1 MLNKSSGLVRD
12 AAISLV
18 GFAFLAC
25 GAPQH
30 HDPAPVAAGAEELS
44 FEATTIHPGDTE
56 APEAPPSGSPLA
68 QSARRALDG
77 RHGAVAQCYATTL
90 RTTPDAVG
98 RIAAEITVTSDGHV
112 ERVSARTEGE
122 GGIGNARVCVEGA
135 LRGFEVTNV
144 PAAGLRI
151 RRSYSFV
158 NPAVELSIAAPLAIT
173 PPRPAPP
180 AGRRRAAAASPP
192 PSAAPSGPPEG
203 ATGPLT
209 VAELT
214 AALEGHTTE
223 LSTCYATA
231 LRTARTAA
239 GTATLNLTV
248 GGDGA
253 VTAAEL
259 TSEAP
264 AVAAM
269 SECVGT
275 AMRAIHLRA
284 SGTGA
289 TVHVPVTY
297 ARQ

>member
-1 MLNKSSGLVRD
+1 MLNKSSGLVRR
-12 AAISLV
+12 AALSLV
-18 GFAFLAC
+18 AAASFAC

-30 HDPAPVAAGAEELS
+30 NEPAPVAAGAEELS

-68 QSARRALDG
+68 QSARRGLDG
-77 RHGAVAQCYATTL
+77 RHGAVAQCYATIL
-90 RTTPDAVG
+90 RTTAEAVG
-98 RIAAEITVTSDGHV
+98 RIAAEITVSSNGHV

-122 GGIGNARVCVEGA
+122 GGIGTARVCVEAA
-135 LRGFEVTNV
+135 LRGFEVANV
-144 PAAGLRI
+144 PPAGLRI

-158 NPAVELSIAAPLAIT
+158 NPPIELSVAAPLAIT
-173 PPRPAPP
+173 PPRRAPA
-180 AGRRRAAAASPP
+180 ARRGAAAASAA
-192 PSAAPSGPPEG
+192 PSAAPTGPAEG

-214 AALEGHTTE
+214 PALEAHTGE
-223 LSTCYATA
+223 LAVCYATA

-239 GTATLNLTV
+239 GAATLNLTV
-248 GGDGA
+248 GGDGV